1 MAQQLNYES
10 YDKEVK
16 WSTENSINEIKIRI
30 ISGEYL
36 TADNNN
42 KLNSCFILK

>member
-16 WSTENSINEIKIRI
+16 WSTENSINEIIIRI
-30 ISGEYL
+30 IRGEHL
-36 TADNNN
+36 TADNSI
-42 KLNSCFILK
+42 KLNCCFILK